1 MDLGLN
7 KDQLE
12 LVNTAERVAREY
24 LAPRAHQVDAAAV
37 NPKESWDDV
46 WRNGLLT
53 IGVPMQYGGHGLD
66 MPTYVMVIEK
76 LAGGCTNTGMTVH
89 MHSTV
94 MRFIDALAT
103 GEQKSAYYPEVVEE
117 GKLFGSWGSEPET
130 RGGTAMRF
138 TTITPEGEGYVVNGI
153 KHFCNMAGGAHR
165 YMIHCNA
172 KNTGNAQNTADP
184 LASQQLALIPHDT
197 AGLSQLDEW
206 DTLGMRGTVS
216 PSMKLDHCVV
226 SKEAVLGKPGQS
238 AKTGVTQGFSLVFAA
253 VYVGAAQAALD
264 STKEFCLNQTFAPDP
279 GRVADGLVVQ
289 RTIAEMSVAMSSARQ
304 ALYDSASRWADKK
317 PNERAVMAARAKYLA
332 TIASLEV
339 TSKAIQIAGGRSAH
353 KRMPLERI
361 FRDIRTSTLMPPNLD
376 CCLELIGRAEFDLD
390 MPLNRGA

>member
-1 MDLGLN
+1 MNLGLT
-7 KDQLE
+7 KDQLA
-12 LVNTAERVAREY
+12 LVNTAERVAREC
-24 LAPRAHQVDAAAV
+24 LAPRAHEVDAAAA
-37 NPKESWDDV
+37 NPKESWNDV
-46 WRNGLLT
+46 WQNGLLT
-53 IGVPMQYGGHGLD
+53 MGVPAQYGGHGLD
-66 MPTYVMVIEK
+66 MLTYIMVIEK
-76 LAGGCTNTGMTVH
+76 LAGGCSNTGMTVH

-94 MRFIDALAT
+94 MRFIEALAT
-103 GEQKSAYYPEVVEE
+103 GEQKSAYYPEVVDD

-130 RGGTAMRF
+130 RGGSALRF
-138 TTITPEGEGYVVNGI
+138 TTITPEGEGYIVDGV
-153 KHFCNMAGGAHR
+153 KHFCTMSGGAHR

-172 KNTGNAQNTADP
+172 QNSTNA
-184 LASQQLALIPHDT
+184 LESVQLALVPHDA

-226 SKEAVLGKPGQS
+226 PKEAVLGEPGQS
-238 AKTGVTQGFSLVFAA
+238 AATGVTQGFSLGFAA

-264 STKEFCLNQTFAPDP
+264 CTKEFCLNQTFAPDP

-289 RTIAEMSVAMSSARQ
+289 RTIAEMAMAMNSARQ
-304 ALYDSASRWADKK
+304 ALYDAASRWVGKA

-332 TIASLEV
+332 TVASLEV
-339 TSKAIQIAGGRSAH
+339 TAKAIQIAGGRSAH

-376 CCLELIGRAEFDLD
+376 RCLELIGRAEFDLD
-390 MPLNRGA
+390 TPLNRDG

>member
-7 KDQLE
+7 KGQLE
-12 LVNTAERVAREY
+12 LVNTAERVAREC
-24 LAPRAHQVDAAAV
+24 LAPRAHEVDASAT
-37 NPKESWDDV
+37 NPEESWQDV

-53 IGVPMQYGGHGLD
+53 IGVPEQYGGHGLD
-66 MPTYVMVIEK
+66 MLTYVMVIEK

-94 MRFIDALAT
+94 MRFIEALAT

-130 RGGTAMRF
+130 RGGTALRS
-138 TTITPEGEGYVVNGI
+138 TIITPEGEGYVIDGV
-153 KHFCNMAGGAHR
+153 KHFCTMSGGAHR

-172 KNTGNAQNTADP
+172 QNTTDP
-184 LASQQLALIPHDT
+184 LGSQQLALIPHDI

-226 SKEAVLGKPGQS
+226 PKDALLGEPGQS
-238 AKTGVTQGFSLVFAA
+238 AKTGVTQGFSLGFAA
-253 VYVGAAQAALD
+253 VYVGATQAALD
-264 STKEFCLNQTFAPDP
+264 FTKEFCLNQTFAPDP

-289 RTIAEMSVAMSSARQ
+289 RTIAEMSMAMDSARR
-304 ALYDSASRWADKK
+304 ALYDSAGRWAGKK
-317 PNERAVMAARAKYLA
+317 PNERAVMGARAKYLA
-332 TIASLEV
+332 TVASLEV
-339 TSKAIQIAGGRSAH
+339 TSKAIQITGGRSAH

-376 CCLELIGRAEFDLD
+376 RCLELVGRAEFDLD
-390 MPLNRGA
+390 TPLNRDG